1 MKNRLLIFIFILS
14 THGICAEAV
23 DSIKRKKF
31 EIQIGL
37 VGFYNGFNK
46 SGWASFVFPST
57 IVRASFTKSN
67 NFRFG
72 IESLLNTGIEEIFEP
87 KFINRK
93 FYKYEDK
100 SQYFFTDPD
109 KTRPLGN
116 VKYYEMN
123 WIGIYAGKEFVSKNW
138 SLNTSVHLNQ
148 VIKWNSW
155 VTQSS
160 PFHVHTSSYDYI
172 GTGAGVSYDLNYKLS
187 KSLSVGWSSAL
198 YYFKLKAYPRPG
210 ASIHLYEE
218 YTPKY
223 LMLNNLYI
231 GFRF

>member
-1 MKNRLLIFIFILS
+1 MKNRLLISILMLS
-14 THGICAEAV
+14 TYGMCAESV
-23 DSIKRKKF
+23 DSTKRKKF

-46 SGWASFVFPST
+46 SGWSTFGFPST

-67 NFRFG
+67 NFKFG
-72 IESLLNTGIEEIFEP
+72 VESLLNTGFEHAILP
-87 KFINRK
+87 NSFIK
-93 FYKYEDK
+93 WFYRYENK

-109 KTRPLGN
+109 QTSPLGN
-116 VKYYEMN
+116 VNYYDMI
-123 WIGIYAGKEFVSKNW
+123 WLGIFAGKEFNSKNW
-138 SLNTSVHLNQ
+138 RLTTCVHLNQ

-160 PFHVHTSSYDYI
+160 SFHTSTSSYDYTGI
-172 GTGAGVSYDLNYKLS
+172 GAGVSYDLNYKLS

-223 LMLNNLYI
+223 LMLNNLNI